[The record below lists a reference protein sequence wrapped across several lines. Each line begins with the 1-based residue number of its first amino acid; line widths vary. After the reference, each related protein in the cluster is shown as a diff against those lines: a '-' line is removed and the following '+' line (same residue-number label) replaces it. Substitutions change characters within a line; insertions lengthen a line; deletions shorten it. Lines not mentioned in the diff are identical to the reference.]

1 MLLFICY
8 FCFFIFIFMEDRLNI
23 LSPINDHPWTWIGVS
38 PISTYVSGVSRCV
51 LFFFFFFFYYFYIQ
65 LSRPGLGYVSFLLTL
80 ATKN

>member
-51 LFFFFFFFYYFYIQ
+51 LFFFFFLLLLLLYSTFKAGFGICF
-65 LSRPGLGYVSFLLTL
+65 LSFDFSKVS
-80 ATKN
+80 